1 MQWHE
6 KNYDINGTSV
16 TLEGTFE
23 DSMIRIVAIVEI
35 DNTDPTDGWSYN
47 EMYSKPVNMWA
58 HQEVLAEDILAK
70 YMGMIRKCE
79 KNLPMLVER
88 VKLNKRI

>member
-1 MQWHE
+1 MQWYE
-6 KNYDINGTSV
+6 KQYDIDGTQV

-23 DSMIRIVAIVEI
+23 SAVLKIVAVIEL
-35 DNTDPTDGWSYN
+35 DDTDAANGWSYK

-58 HQEVLAEDILAK
+58 YQEILAEDILAK

-88 VKLNKRI
+88 EKLNKRI